1 MEEDFSDILDML
13 GMQGHSGVGA
23 PDVRNIVLIRH
34 GATALNN
41 KDRNVDKIRGWSNVP
56 LTQEGREQA
65 TKLGVD
71 LRGKGLDGMAS
82 SDLDRAHE
90 TARIASSLSG
100 VPLTHVTDSF
110 RPWNVGE
117 LTGKLSSHAC
127 PILEDYVE
135 KMPDQPVPGGES
147 FNDFKGRFLAG
158 LASTL
163 AQRDGKLG
171 VVTHHRGDRLLS
183 AWEKKGFPPDGSL
196 DLPTFHS
203 HGEAT
208 GGMRDMEIP
217 MDRLAQVV
225 RGGGSA

>member
-1 MEEDFSDILDML
+1 MEEDFSDILDAL
-13 GMQGHSGVGA
+13 GMQGHTA
-23 PDVRNIVLIRH
+23 MAMPDTRDIAIIRH

-41 KDRNVDKIRGWSNVP
+41 QDRSVDRIRGWSNVP

-65 TKLGVD
+65 TKLGVN
-71 LRGKGLDGMAS
+71 LRGKGLDGMVS

-90 TARIASSLSG
+90 TAKIASSLSG

-135 KMPDQPVPGGES
+135 NMPNQPVPGGES
-147 FNDFKGRFLAG
+147 FNDFKGRFFSGLAG
-158 LASTL
+158 ALS
-163 AQRDGKLG
+163 QNEGKLG
-171 VVTHHRGDRLLS
+171 VVTHHRGDRLLA
-183 AWEKKGFPPDGSL
+183 AWEKKGFPSDGSI

-203 HGEAT
+203 HGEGT
-208 GGMRDMEIP
+208 GGMKDMEIP
-217 MDRLAQVV
+217 LDRLAQVV